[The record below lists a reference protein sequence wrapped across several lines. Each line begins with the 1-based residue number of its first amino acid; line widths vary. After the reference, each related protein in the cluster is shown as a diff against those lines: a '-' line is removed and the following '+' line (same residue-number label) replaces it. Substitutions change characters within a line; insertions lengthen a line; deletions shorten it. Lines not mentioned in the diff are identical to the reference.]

1 MAVYSLSFTQKVTL
15 KNIKIRQ
22 IFYSTNGII
31 LSGGFLK
38 QTVHLLILDLVLA
51 GPFRVWGTGLENC
64 SFSSIVAN
72 LKLVRKWIVKSPKQL
87 FTFAGLPQHRSWW
100 YLGKGGL
107 VEKTLVYMFSRYIKF
122 ENFHRIMESI

>member
-51 GPFRVWGTGLENC
+51 GPFILSLYKNSAAM
-64 SFSSIVAN
+64 SF
-72 LKLVRKWIVKSPKQL
+72 L
-87 FTFAGLPQHRSWW
+87 FLWMVTN
-100 YLGKGGL
+100 
-107 VEKTLVYMFSRYIKF
+107 VEIASCTC
-122 ENFHRIMESI
+122 H